1 MGEWLLTAALA
12 LTLTGLVAW
21 AGAASRLDHLLY
33 DALIRQAQ
41 RPVSDEIILVV
52 IDDRSLQEVGVWPW
66 PRQVHAALVEH
77 IGAAGPK
84 ALAYDVLFMEPGSD
98 PAADQALGEAL
109 SATGV
114 AALPLLIE
122 SPGPDGAAFALRPP
136 VGEIAEGAAGLGQV
150 NLQFDRDGVVR
161 RAALLERAGG
171 QEVLHLME
179 VARRI
184 GQGHPPPNRPTHP
197 PDGPLVRAK
206 PVLIPFAGPPG
217 HYRSISASSVLA
229 GETPPEFLRGRY
241 VLVGATA
248 AGLHDSYATPT
259 STAAQLTPGVEIQAH
274 LLDALLQ
281 GRTIRPLDRG
291 VLTALALALVGVLLL
306 GLLRLGPREN
316 LLLGAALMILIPAG
330 SAVALLNLDL
340 WAPPAAPL
348 IGILVVL
355 PLWAWRRLEA
365 SNRYMVRELAR
376 FSAEPDLL
384 ARPAQPSPG
393 HDMVARQIALLED
406 TIARARDA
414 RRFAHATLQGLPDPT
429 LVLTAT
435 GDVSFANAAAQQLF
449 PQARASNLTVLF
461 EGWATD
467 GVRLEDLIRGESEG
481 VGEMVSPTGAVFH
494 VTRVRHQAEA
504 GASPAWILRLTDIT
518 PIRTAAAQ
526 RERLLQLLSHD
537 MRSPQASI
545 LAVLDSPSAEGAPAS
560 IVQRIAGYARRTLAL
575 ADNFIHLARAESGA
589 LEWEVLNLSDLVTE
603 AADDL
608 WPRAQRAGVTL
619 RLQTPPNDLL
629 VHGDRSLLARALAN
643 LLDNALKYGGQPG
656 EITCVLWLEDDQV
669 VCEITDQG
677 PGVAEE
683 DLARVFQPF
692 HRLRQSKA
700 SGVGG
705 AGLGLSLVS
714 EVVQRHHGEIS
725 CRNAGPSGGAVFTLR
740 LPLAIEA

>member
-1 MGEWLLTAALA
+1 MA
-12 LTLTGLVAW
+12 LTLTGLLAW
-21 AGAASRLDHLLY
+21 SGAANRFDNLLY
-33 DALIRQAQ
+33 DALLRHAQ
-41 RPVSDEIILVV
+41 RPVSDQIILVV
-52 IDDRSLQEVGVWPW
+52 IDDRSLQEVGAWPW
-66 PRQVHAALVEH
+66 PRQVHAAIVER

-84 ALAYDVLFMEPGSD
+84 ALAYDVLFIEPGSE
-98 PAADQALGEAL
+98 PAADQALGDAL

-136 VGEIAEGAAGLGQV
+136 AREIAEGAAGLGQV

-161 RAALLERAGG
+161 RAALLENAGG

-184 GQGHPPPNRPTHP
+184 GQGLPPPKIPTHP

-206 PVLIPFAGPPG
+206 PILIPYAGPPG
-217 HYRSISASSVLA
+217 HYRSISVSSILA
-229 GETPPEFLRGRY
+229 DETPSEFLHDRY

-259 STAAQLTPGVEIQAH
+259 SSAAQLTPGVEIQAH

-281 GRTIRPLDRG
+281 GRTINSLDRG
-291 VLTALALALVGVLLL
+291 VHTTLALALVLVLLL

-316 LLLGAALMILIPAG
+316 LLLGVALMVLIPAV
-330 SAVALLNLDL
+330 SAGALLTLNL

-365 SNRYMVRELAR
+365 SSRYMVRELAR

-384 ARPAQPSPG
+384 ARATQAAEG
-393 HDMVARQIALLED
+393 QDIVARQIALMED

-435 GDVSFANAAAQQLF
+435 GEISFANAAARQVF
-449 PQARASNLTVLF
+449 PKAQTSKLAALL
-461 EGWATD
+461 EGWTAE
-467 GVRLEDLIRGESEG
+467 GLRLDDLVLGESEET
-481 VGEMVSPTGAVFH
+481 GELVSPTGTVFH
-494 VTRVRHQAEA
+494 VTRVRYQAEA
-504 GASPAWILRLTDIT
+504 DAQLAWILRLTDIT
-518 PIRTAAAQ
+518 PIRAAAAQ

-545 LAVLDSPSAEGAPAS
+545 LAVLDSPSAEGAPAT
-560 IVQRIAGYARRTLAL
+560 IVLRIAGYARRTLAL

-589 LEWEVLNLSDLVTE
+589 LAWEVLDLSDLVTE

-608 WPRAQRAGVTL
+608 WPRAQRAGVTIS
-619 RLQTPPNDLL
+619 LQTPPDDLL
-629 VHGDRSLLARALAN
+629 VHGDRALLSRTLSN
-643 LLDNALKYGGQPG
+643 LLDNALKYGGQAS
-656 EITCVLWLEDDQV
+656 EITCTLWSDGDQV
-669 VCEITDQG
+669 VCEIADQG
-677 PGVAEE
+677 PGVAE
-683 DLARVFQPF
+683 DALARVFKPF
-692 HRLRQSKA
+692 HRLSRSEA
-700 SGVGG
+700 PGVGG

-714 EVVQRHHGEIS
+714 EVVQRHHGEVA

-740 LPLAIEA
+740 LPQAIQA